1 MRAVSFLFMA
11 VLLGLSAPAIT
22 STRLVVAQ
30 DRKSPP
36 PVETMTSARALD
48 RMIIRTVSQIMD
60 QQHLSKHSLDDEIAE
75 RAFKQFVKSL
85 DPLKQ
90 YFLKEDI
97 EKFSAER
104 NRLDDYARGGEMD
117 FAIRAFKTFL
127 QRVDERVA
135 MAHEEID
142 KEHDFSIDEQIAIDA
157 DALDYPVDDAE
168 ARDRLRRQIKFRMLA
183 FESEKLRAEQDE
195 AAGKTKSETEAMLQG
210 DLNEDPRERLHR
222 SYRTL
227 HKRWHQTDADEL
239 LELYVSAITTSFD
252 PHTSYMSPD
261 SFENFR
267 IIMSLNLDGIGAQLM
282 SEDGYTKLTSIV
294 PGGAADK
301 DGRLKPGDKILAV
314 GQGESGPM
322 VDVIDM
328 KLDDVVQ
335 QIRGTAGTVVRLS
348 VMPANGGE
356 TQVYDITRAKITLD
370 DSAARSEVVEYGQK
384 GDGSTFR
391 FGYIDLPSFYM
402 DMEAAGEREEN
413 FRSTTRDV
421 SRILAEFKENKVDAV
436 VLDLSRNGGGS
447 LTEAINLTGLFIDR
461 GPVVQVKSPSGQVQ
475 VYDDET
481 SGVAWTGPLV
491 VMTSKESASAS
502 EILAGAIQDYRRGL
516 IVGDPTTHG
525 KGTVQSLVDLGQQ
538 LVRRAGA
545 MEMGALK
552 ITIQQFYLPGGKST
566 QRQGVMSDIVLPAI
580 TASIDNS
587 EADLDY
593 ALPNDEVKAAR
604 YTDYKLVDSSILANL
619 RSASAQR
626 VQESE
631 GFDRLLKRIEMYEQQ
646 KEEDFVSLNRDE
658 FLRRRADM
666 DAQRE
671 EEEQALDSQLPKKE
685 VFKLDYYNR
694 EVLNITR
701 DYVEAVKKL
710 DLAQAG

>member
-1 MRAVSFLFMA
+1 MRAVSFVCMA

-22 STRLVVAQ
+22 STWSVVAQ

-36 PVETMTSARALD
+36 PVESMTSARALD

-60 QQHLSKHSLDDEIAE
+60 QQHLSKHSLDDEISE
-75 RAFKQFVKSL
+75 RAFKQFIKSL

-97 EKFSAER
+97 EKFAAER
-104 NRLDDYARGGEMD
+104 TRLDDYARGGEMD

-127 QRVDERVA
+127 KRVDERVA

-142 KEHDFSIDEQIAIDA
+142 KEHDFTLDEQIAIDA

-183 FESEKLRAEQDE
+183 FESEKLRAERDE

-222 SYRTL
+222 TYRTL

-356 TQVYDITRAKITLD
+356 TQLYDITRAKITLD

-384 GDGSTFR
+384 ADGSR
-391 FGYIDLPSFYM
+391 G
-402 DMEAAGEREEN
+402 G
-413 FRSTTRDV
+413 TRRKFPQHH
-421 SRILAEFKENKVDAV
+421 SR
-436 VLDLSRNGGGS
+436 R
-447 LTEAINLTGLFIDR
+447 
-461 GPVVQVKSPSGQVQ
+461 
-475 VYDDET
+475 
-481 SGVAWTGPLV
+481 
-491 VMTSKESASAS
+491 
-502 EILAGAIQDYRRGL
+502 
-516 IVGDPTTHG
+516 
-525 KGTVQSLVDLGQQ
+525 
-538 LVRRAGA
+538 
-545 MEMGALK
+545 
-552 ITIQQFYLPGGKST
+552 
-566 QRQGVMSDIVLPAI
+566 
-580 TASIDNS
+580 
-587 EADLDY
+587 
-593 ALPNDEVKAAR
+593 
-604 YTDYKLVDSSILANL
+604 LANL
-619 RSASAQR
+619 
-626 VQESE
+626 
-631 GFDRLLKRIEMYEQQ
+631 GGL
-646 KEEDFVSLNRDE
+646 
-658 FLRRRADM
+658 
-666 DAQRE
+666 QRE
-671 EEEQALDSQLPKKE
+671 K
-685 VFKLDYYNR
+685 
-694 EVLNITR
+694 
-701 DYVEAVKKL
+701 
-710 DLAQAG
+710 G